1 MIPDSILLFLAAS
14 TLLVLTPGP
23 DMLNVLVRSLGQGRR
38 AGLVT
43 AAGVSAGILVHTG
56 GAALGLAAV
65 LAASASAFTMIK
77 LLGAAYLVLTG
88 LRALFGRQDRL
99 DLSGDTR
106 VVSMS
111 RLFSQGFLI
120 NVLNPKV
127 ALFFLAFLP
136 QFVSSPERTGPEM
149 LLFGLLYALLTLLFM
164 SLIGWGA
171 ATARNAVLERSWVAV
186 TLQRGS
192 GLLFLGFGLRLA
204 VVES

>member
-1 MIPDSILLFLAAS
+1 MIPDSIFLFLAAS

-23 DMLNVLVRSLGQGRR
+23 DMLNVLIRALGQGRR

-43 AAGVSAGILVHTG
+43 AAGVSAGILVHTA

-65 LAASASAFTMIK
+65 LAASASAFTLIK
-77 LLGAAYLVLTG
+77 LLGAAYLIVTG
-88 LRALFGRQDRL
+88 LRAVFGRQERL
-99 DLSGDTR
+99 ELSGDTR
-106 VVSMS
+106 TVSMKS
-111 RLFSQGFLI
+111 LFSKGFLI

-149 LLFGLLYALLTLLFM
+149 LLFGLLYALLTLICM

-171 ATARNAVLERSWVAV
+171 ATARQAVLGRSWVAAV
-186 TLQRGS
+186 LQRGS
-192 GLLFLGFGLRLA
+192 GLLFLGFGVRLA
-204 VVES
+204 ISEA

>member
-1 MIPDSILLFLAAS
+1 
-14 TLLVLTPGP
+14 
-23 DMLNVLVRSLGQGRR
+23 
-38 AGLVT
+38 
-43 AAGVSAGILVHTG
+43 VHTG

>member
-1 MIPDSILLFLAAS
+1 MIPDSLVLFLVSS

-23 DMLNVLVRSLGQGRR
+23 DMLNVLVRALGQGRR

-43 AAGVSAGILVHTG
+43 AAGVSAGILVHTA

-65 LAASASAFTMIK
+65 LAASASAFTVIK
-77 LLGAAYLVLTG
+77 LVGAVYLVLAG
-88 LRALFGRQDRL
+88 LQALFGRLERL
-99 DLSGDTR
+99 DLSGETR
-106 VVSMS
+106 ILSMR
-111 RLFSQGFLI
+111 RLFSRGFLI

-136 QFVSSPERTGPEM
+136 QFISSPDQTGPEM
-149 LLFGLLYALLTLLFM
+149 LLFGLLYALLTLLLM

-171 ATARNAVLERSWVAV
+171 AAARQAVLGRSRVAAI
-186 TLQRGS
+186 LQRGS

-204 VVES
+204 VADS

>member
-1 MIPDSILLFLAAS
+1 MIPDSIFLFLAAS

-23 DMLNVLVRSLGQGRR
+23 DMLNVLIRALGQGRR

-43 AAGVSAGILVHTG
+43 AAGVSAGILVHTA

-65 LAASASAFTMIK
+65 LAASASAFTLIK
-77 LLGAAYLVLTG
+77 LLGAAYLIVTG
-88 LRALFGRQDRL
+88 LRAVFGRQERL
-99 DLSGDTR
+99 ELSGDTR
-106 VVSMS
+106 TVSMKS
-111 RLFSQGFLI
+111 LFSKGFLI

-149 LLFGLLYALLTLLFM
+149 LLFGLLYALLTLICM

-171 ATARNAVLERSWVAV
+171 ATARQAVLGRSWVAAV
-186 TLQRGS
+186 LQRGS
-192 GLLFLGFGLRLA
+192 GLLFLGFGVRLA
-204 VVES
+204 VSEA

>member
-1 MIPDSILLFLAAS
+1 MIPDSIFLFLAAS

-23 DMLNVLVRSLGQGRR
+23 DMLNVLIRALGQGRR

-43 AAGVSAGILVHTG
+43 AAGVSAGILVHTA

-65 LAASASAFTMIK
+65 LAASASAFTLIK
-77 LLGAAYLVLTG
+77 LLGAAYLIVTG
-88 LRALFGRQDRL
+88 LRAVFGRQERL
-99 DLSGDTR
+99 KLSGDTR
-106 VVSMS
+106 TVSMKS
-111 RLFSQGFLI
+111 LFSKGFLI

-149 LLFGLLYALLTLLFM
+149 LLFGLLYALLTLICM

-171 ATARNAVLERSWVAV
+171 ATARQAVLGRSWVAAV
-186 TLQRGS
+186 LQRGS
-192 GLLFLGFGLRLA
+192 GLLFLGFGVRLA
-204 VVES
+204 ISEA